1 MRGLRRCAFAYAAI
15 CLALTGC
22 EGIDCT
28 LNNVVL
34 CHYNFYSSETGTLVS
49 LADTLTVTAQGTDS
63 VLYNQGANLTGVSL
77 PMSYYSDADTL
88 VFTLQG
94 DGYRTQSTVRVEKSN
109 TEHYES
115 PDCPATMFH
124 YLSGVSF
131 SSMVIDSIVIK
142 RAEVDYL
149 QDENIRVYFHNVGE

>member
-1 MRGLRRCAFAYAAI
+1 MRRGVLAYML
-15 CLALTGC
+15 CLALAGC

-34 CHYNFYSSETGTLVS
+34 CHYSFYSSENGSLVT

-63 VLYNQGANLTGVSL
+63 VLYNQGAGISGVDL
-77 PMSYYSDADTL
+77 PMSYFSDVDTL

-94 DGYRTQSTVRVEKSN
+94 DGYGTRSVIRVEKTN
-109 TEHYES
+109 VEHYES
-115 PDCPATMFH
+115 PDCPTTMFH

-131 SSMVIDSIVIK
+131 ASTVMDSVVIRRV
-142 RAEVDYL
+142 EVNYL
-149 QDENIRVYFHNVGE
+149 QDENIRIYFHTDGD